1 MNKRLV
7 FWLRIS
13 LLVAMSGSLFLS
25 AAAFFCVQDV
35 ILSYPADLRYPFLWG
50 TVAALFVLLLPI
62 IFAEVFTLTLA
73 ANRRRIKTL
82 EKVCEMT
89 CWLGGMC
96 TFVIPSVF
104 CVMQDVGHIAI
115 ILFQVTA
122 ASIFV
127 VAALCVRICR
137 QSNKMALLT
146 LQN

>member
-1 MNKRLV
+1 
-7 FWLRIS
+7 
-13 LLVAMSGSLFLS
+13 MSGSLFLS

-50 TVAALFVLLLPI
+50 TVAALFALLLPI
-62 IFAEVFTLTLA
+62 IFAEVFVFTLA

-82 EKVCEMT
+82 EKVCEMM

-96 TFVIPSVF
+96 GFVIPSVF

-127 VAALCVRICR
+127 LAALCVRICR

-146 LQN
+146 VQN